1 MTEAIFAIC
10 AIAVIAWIA
19 YEIRRAP
26 IEDFDRSEYDA
37 DNEAADEC
45 IAASRPAGLEA
56 YTQRPHIKAGTA
68 WGEKL

>member
-1 MTEAIFAIC
+1 MNSAIFLIL
-10 AIAVIAWIA
+10 AIAVIAWLV

-45 IAASRPAGLEA
+45 IAASRPAPLD
-56 YTQRPHIKAGTA
+56 RPHVRGNTA
-68 WGEKL
+68 YGKDIV